1 MWVPGQFCTKL
12 RCGKHFTSNA
22 FFAARALA
30 PDSNISNWSEED
42 RNRLQDL
49 TSTFFMQLLAKMG
62 HGPEVLV
69 DLRADVGK
77 WVLRTG
83 SLSMPNPVPLPLVY
97 WHSNALTIPLLTKVA
112 LTIFSIVPSEAAVE
126 RSFSHQSLLHTDLRN
141 KLHEDTIHDVQV
153 VPSIL

>member
-1 MWVPGQFCTKL
+1 
-12 RCGKHFTSNA
+12 
-22 FFAARALA
+22 
-30 PDSNISNWSEED
+30 
-42 RNRLQDL
+42 
-49 TSTFFMQLLAKMG
+49 MQLLAKMG